1 MESMGLERLDRPTSL
16 ALRTLQDLIMLKK
29 TTADMSFVPA
39 LVYAG
44 EFGPALAVGLLG
56 SALKKLLLF
65 YLSQLR
71 QFVGIILQLCQNE
84 YVQFVKFHQQFEF

>member
-56 SALKKLLLF
+56 SALKKLPLF
-65 YLSQLR
+65 LNCRNQENFR
-71 QFVGIILQLCQNE
+71 GIFCN
-84 YVQFVKFHQQFEF
+84 FAK

>member
-56 SALKKLLLF
+56 SAVNSRNCNYFLIVAIKEISRECFATL
-65 YLSQLR
+65 
-71 QFVGIILQLCQNE
+71 QNE
-84 YVQFVKFHQQFEF
+84 